1 MFKYTLI
8 ISLLALLMFHKGYSQ
23 NVMPNE
29 SQKERVDRKLE
40 ERKQEF
46 INNFLTTLNADDF
59 QKEIIK
65 QKIMSFFDEKI
76 ALGKQQYSRSFEY
89 QEAVRKLEENH
100 FKDIEPMLTEENMS
114 KIKEMIQ
121 GDFDE
126 KEVIKEKKK
135 KKEKEK
141 KKKN

>member
-1 MFKYTLI
+1 MKKYILT
-8 ISLLALLMFHKGYSQ
+8 ISLLTMLSFHKSLSQ
-23 NVMPNE
+23 NVLTNE
-29 SQKERVDRKLE
+29 SQKERTERKME
-40 ERKQEF
+40 ERKQEY
-46 INNFLTTLNADDF
+46 IDNFLSTLNADDF

-65 QKIMSFFDEKI
+65 QKLISFFDEKI
-76 ALGKQQYSRSFEY
+76 ALSKQQYGRSFEY
-89 QEAVRKLEENH
+89 QEAVRKLEDSH
-100 FKDIEPMLTEENMS
+100 FKDIEPMLTEENMA

-135 KKEKEK
+135 KKDK

>member
-1 MFKYTLI
+1 MKKYIVT
-8 ISLLALLMFHKGYSQ
+8 ISLLTMFSFNKSLAQ

-29 SQKERVDRKLE
+29 SQKERMERKIE
-40 ERKQEF
+40 ERKQEY
-46 INNFLTTLNADDF
+46 INNFLSTLNADDF

-65 QKIMSFFDEKI
+65 QKLISFFDEKI
-76 ALGKQQYSRSFEY
+76 ALSKQQYGRSIEY
-89 QEAVRKLEENH
+89 QEAVRKLEDSH
-100 FKDIEPMLTEENMS
+100 FKDIEPMLTEENMA

-135 KKEKEK
+135 KKDK

>member
-1 MFKYTLI
+1 MKKYILT
-8 ISLLALLMFHKGYSQ
+8 ISLLTMLSFNKSLSQ
-23 NVMPNE
+23 NVLPNE
-29 SQKERVDRKLE
+29 SQKERTERKME
-40 ERKQEF
+40 ERKQEY
-46 INNFLTTLNADDF
+46 IDNFLSTLKADDF

-65 QKIMSFFDEKI
+65 QKLISFFDEKI
-76 ALGKQQYSRSFEY
+76 ALSKQQYGRNFEY
-89 QEAVRKLEENH
+89 QEAVRKLEDSH
-100 FKDIEPMLTEENMS
+100 FKDIEPMLTEENMA

-135 KKEKEK
+135 KKDK

>member
-1 MFKYTLI
+1 MKKYILT
-8 ISLLALLMFHKGYSQ
+8 ISLLTMLSFNKSLSQ
-23 NVMPNE
+23 NVLPNE
-29 SQKERVDRKLE
+29 SQKERTERKME
-40 ERKQEF
+40 ERKQEY
-46 INNFLTTLNADDF
+46 IDNFLSTLNADDF

-65 QKIMSFFDEKI
+65 QKLISFFDEKI
-76 ALGKQQYSRSFEY
+76 ALSKQQYGRNFEY
-89 QEAVRKLEENH
+89 QEAVRKLEDSH
-100 FKDIEPMLTEENMS
+100 FKDIEPMLTEENMA

-135 KKEKEK
+135 KKDK

>member
-1 MFKYTLI
+1 MKKYILT
-8 ISLLALLMFHKGYSQ
+8 ISLLTILSFNKSLSQ
-23 NVMPNE
+23 NVLPNE
-29 SQKERVDRKLE
+29 SQKERTERKME
-40 ERKQEF
+40 ERKQEY
-46 INNFLTTLNADDF
+46 IDNFLSTLNADDF

-65 QKIMSFFDEKI
+65 QKLISFFDEKI
-76 ALGKQQYSRSFEY
+76 ALSKQQYGRNFEY
-89 QEAVRKLEENH
+89 QEAVRKLEDSH
-100 FKDIEPMLTEENMS
+100 FKDIEPMLTEENMA

-135 KKEKEK
+135 KKDK

>member
-1 MFKYTLI
+1 MRKYILT
-8 ISLLALLMFHKGYSQ
+8 ISLLTILSFNKSLSQ
-23 NVMPNE
+23 NVLPNE
-29 SQKERVDRKLE
+29 SQKERAERKME
-40 ERKQEF
+40 ERKQEY
-46 INNFLTTLNADDF
+46 IDNFLSTLNADDF

-65 QKIMSFFDEKI
+65 QKLISFFDEKI
-76 ALGKQQYSRSFEY
+76 ALSKQQYGRNFEY
-89 QEAVRKLEENH
+89 QEAVRKLEDSH
-100 FKDIEPMLTEENMS
+100 FKDIEPMLTEENMA

-135 KKEKEK
+135 KKDK

>member
-1 MFKYTLI
+1 MKKYILT
-8 ISLLALLMFHKGYSQ
+8 ISLLTILSFNKSLSQ
-23 NVMPNE
+23 NVLPNE
-29 SQKERVDRKLE
+29 SQKERAERKME
-40 ERKQEF
+40 ERKQEY
-46 INNFLTTLNADDF
+46 IDNFLSTLNADDF

-65 QKIMSFFDEKI
+65 QKLISFFDEKI
-76 ALGKQQYSRSFEY
+76 ALSKQQYGRNFEY
-89 QEAVRKLEENH
+89 QEAVRKLEDSH
-100 FKDIEPMLTEENMS
+100 FKDIEPMLTEENMA

-135 KKEKEK
+135 KKDK

>member
-1 MFKYTLI
+1 MKKY
-8 ISLLALLMFHKGYSQ
+8 ISTFCLLALLSFNKIVSQ
-23 NVMPNE
+23 NVLPNE
-29 SQKERVDRKLE
+29 SQKERTERKIE
-40 ERKQEF
+40 ERKQEY
-46 INNFLTTLNADDF
+46 INNFLSTLNADDF

-65 QKIMSFFDEKI
+65 QKLISFFDEKI
-76 ALGKQQYSRSFEY
+76 ALSKQQYSRSFEY
-89 QEAVRKLEENH
+89 QEAVRKLEDSH
-100 FKDIEPMLTEENMS
+100 FKDIEPMLTEENMA

-135 KKEKEK
+135 KKDK